1 MRRCLAR
8 LDDCVRLVKFEMRLL
23 KATDI
28 GKLLATSFMFT
39 TMWLLPSMGT
49 VVHGQCTSL
58 NKSFGASGM
67 GTVIRTFIGMYAI
80 MSLEIGLAVKA
91 LIRHSQP
98 LFGLR
103 AAVRSGIAS
112 LPSGNPPRYTRTVD
126 LIACR

>member
-1 MRRCLAR
+1 
-8 LDDCVRLVKFEMRLL
+8 V

-28 GKLLATSFMFT
+28 GKLLSTSFMLT
-39 TMWLLPSMGT
+39 TVWLLPRMGT
-49 VVHGQCTSL
+49 VVDSQCTSL

-80 MSLEIGLAVKA
+80 MSLEIRLAVKA

-98 LFGLR
+98 LLGLR
-103 AAVRSGIAS
+103 AAVRSGTAS
-112 LPSGNPPRYTRTVD
+112 LPLGNPPRYTRTAD